1 MRRRLAARAPEDLL
15 LLCVG
20 RLSAEKGPGQL
31 RAVLQALPGAQ
42 LALVG
47 EGPARRQLEAHF
59 AGLPVRFTGALRG
72 AELSRAYASAD
83 LFVFPSL
90 AESFGLVV
98 LEAMASGLP
107 VVAARTGGV
116 PELLRE
122 GHNGYSFTPGDEA
135 GLVAGVQ
142 RLAADE
148 KQRRRLGRAARLDAE
163 ALSWPAAMDEV
174 IEHYE
179 RLARLGRP

>member
-1 MRRRLAARAPEDLL
+1 
-15 LLCVG
+15 
-20 RLSAEKGPGQL
+20 
-31 RAVLQALPGAQ
+31 
-42 LALVG
+42 
-47 EGPARRQLEAHF
+47 
-59 AGLPVRFTGALRG
+59 
-72 AELSRAYASAD
+72 
-83 LFVFPSL
+83 
-90 AESFGLVV
+90 
-98 LEAMASGLP
+98 MASGLP

-135 GLVAGVQ
+135 GLIAGVR
-142 RLAADE
+142 RLAADGE
-148 KQRRRLGRAARLDAE
+148 QRRRLGRAARLDAE